1 MPDHVTLLKRTD
13 AGLLAKTWLPSGEIR
28 NFDNGARHF
37 TVKEVPVSNLA
48 ELSRVLTRLERIP
61 ARCIVRGKHLGED
74 HSRAVDPEHEDGK
87 TRRTLELFDD
97 PPHHWMLVEID
108 NFEPLTADPVL
119 QPTAAIDEF
128 VATCLPPCFG
138 GASYHWQLSNSA
150 GHPTKAG
157 LLKAHVW
164 FWLVTPYSSSKL
176 RAWAKQFAP
185 EIDRSVFVR
194 NQIHYTALPVF
205 ADGSVDPAPVRSGFV
220 SGLVG
225 DEVPLSIPD
234 DIEAQD
240 EAFRLRGPDAAGAAD
255 LVADYLHEQGLVL
268 GYTGDGALKVQ
279 CPWDDE
285 HTSGQPGDSST
296 VWFLAGTNGY
306 PHGGFKCLHS
316 HCADQRDKAQFLEA
330 VGYVDAQA
338 AVVAA
343 EEFDVVVAPAGSAAE
358 HERPRYV
365 RDKRGKIEPSIEN
378 IVKGLSDPI
387 ECGMQIRYDE
397 FRAEVVQA
405 APGTD
410 GWRSF
415 TDADYTR
422 LRIMLERRGFKPI
435 GREIIRDAVWL
446 VADEASFDTAITWI
460 DTLKHDGVPRIDTFM
475 RDYLNAA
482 DTPYTRAVSR
492 YMWTALAGRVLD
504 PGCEAPMVPVL
515 IGAQGARKTSSV
527 AAISPARD
535 FFLELKLD
543 GRDEDASRMMRG
555 KLVVEL
561 GELKGLRSREAE
573 AIKSFISRRSEEWVP
588 KFKEFS
594 TQLPRRFLFIGTSNP
609 SEILDDDT
617 GERRWLPTMV
627 GQCDPDAITRDRL
640 QLWAEARDAF
650 IVEGI
655 AWQDAERLAPAVH
668 AQHKIQD
675 PWMPLIAEWLD
686 TPDELGEAEDK
697 PADREFLRACDVAT
711 GALRL
716 DPRSLRRSEEMQI
729 GKCLR
734 ALGYERASARVGQH
748 VMKVWKRKT

>member
-1 MPDHVTLLKRTD
+1 MPDHVTVLRR
-13 AGLLAKTWLPSGEIR
+13 AGDGILAKTWLPSGEIL
-28 NFDNGARHF
+28 NFDNRGKHF
-37 TVKEVPVSNLA
+37 TLREIAVPGIA
-48 ELSRVLTRLERIP
+48 ELSRVLTKLETKP
-61 ARCIVRGKHLGED
+61 SMCVVRGKHLGED

-87 TRRTLELFDD
+87 TRRRLELFDD

-164 FWLVTPYSSSKL
+164 FWLATPYSSSKL
-176 RAWAKQFAP
+176 RAWAKLFAP

-220 SGLVG
+220 NGLVD
-225 DEVPLSIPD
+225 DEVPLVIPD
-234 DIEAQD
+234 DIEVQD
-240 EAFRLRGPDAAGAAD
+240 DAFRLRGPDAAGAAD
-255 LVADYLHEQGLVL
+255 PVADYLHEQGLVF
-268 GYTGDGALKVQ
+268 GHTSDGALKVQ
-279 CPWDDE
+279 CPWDHE

-316 HCADQRDKAQFLEA
+316 HCAERDKAQFLDA

-343 EEFDVVVAPAGSAAE
+343 EEFDVVVPSAAGEPE

-365 RDKRGKIEPSIEN
+365 RDKQGKIESTLDN
-378 IVKGLSDPI
+378 AAKAVRDPY
-387 ECGMQIRYDE
+387 EVGFDIRYDT
-397 FRAEVVQA
+397 FRAEMMLA
-405 APGTD
+405 ERGTG
-410 GWRSF
+410 GWRPFEDQDIS
-415 TDADYTR
+415 AI
-422 LRIMLERRGFKPI
+422 RIQMERCGFK
-435 GREIIRDAVWL
+435 RLSKELARDAIAL
-446 VADEASFDTAITWI
+446 IAKENRFDTAITWI
-460 DTLKHDGVPRIDTFM
+460 DTLAHDGVPRIDTFM

-515 IGAQGARKTSSV
+515 IGGQGVGKTRSV
-527 AAISPARD
+527 KAISPARE
-535 FFLELKLD
+535 FFSEMNLAD
-543 GRDEDASRMMRG
+543 RDADTSRQMRG
-555 KLVVEL
+555 KLVIEL
-561 GELKGLRSREAE
+561 GELRGLHSRDAE
-573 AIKSFISRRSEEWVP
+573 AIKAFISRTDESWIPKYEE
-588 KFKEFS
+588 FGTTF
-594 TQLPRRFLFIGTSNP
+594 PRRSVFIGTSNQLQF
-609 SEILDDDT
+609 LDDDT
-617 GERRWLPTMV
+617 GERRWLPAEV
-627 GQCDPDAITRDRL
+627 GQCDADAIARDRL

-655 AWQDAERLAPAVH
+655 AWQDAERLAREVH
-668 AQHKIQD
+668 GRHKIQD
-675 PWMPLIAEWLD
+675 EWTQLISDWLD
-686 TPDELGEAEDK
+686 APQDFTESGETNATCD
-697 PADREFLRACDVAT
+697 FLRVCDVAR
-711 GALRL
+711 GALNIQPQALGKR
-716 DPRSLRRSEEMQI
+716 EEMRI

-734 ALGYERASARVGQH
+734 ALGYAPVAKWVDGRSVN
-748 VMKVWKRKT
+748 VWQRSTL